1 MEIVKKA
8 SEMLEKCNEII
19 LASVSENGY
28 PRACVIS
35 RIKSEGI
42 RKIWAATGLSSVK
55 VRHFKACP
63 KASACF
69 YRNGNSVT
77 LVGKVS
83 VIQDPAIKAE
93 MWIDWFI
100 EHFPGGIDDPN
111 YCILEFEADEAT
123 LWIDKEFINLRRE
136 QL

>member
-1 MEIVKKA
+1 
-8 SEMLEKCNEII
+8 
-19 LASVSENGY
+19 
-28 PRACVIS
+28 
-35 RIKSEGI
+35 
-42 RKIWAATGLSSVK
+42 
-55 VRHFKACP
+55 
-63 KASACF
+63 
-69 YRNGNSVT
+69 
-77 LVGKVS
+77 
-83 VIQDPAIKAE
+83 